1 MTVLPKPTKPNPGF
15 KPSVRVHPGDENAQ
29 SVELPRFIRAALT
42 GLLANR
48 GFTVGFISKENQEL
62 NTLTHQAAQIGI
74 QSFEKW
80 LAFRERRASKTE
92 AVKRLEQKLEG
103 QA

>member
-1 MTVLPKPTKPNPGF
+1 MTVLLKPTKPNPGF
-15 KPSVRVHPGDENAQ
+15 KPTVRVHPGDENAQ

-48 GFTVGFISKENQEL
+48 GFTVGFISKESQEL
-62 NTLTHQAAQIGI
+62 NTLTHQAAMIGL

-80 LAFRERRASKTE
+80 LAFRAQRAQKAE
-92 AVKRLEQKLEG
+92 AVKKFESKI
-103 QA
+103 